1 MRKRNLESL
10 FTLKFLIIV
19 IFLSA
24 FIIGM
29 LLALAGINRNESVDW
44 PDTLLIYLKYGEI
57 YYGDMVFY
65 VLKKRIAVIVF
76 LVILCM
82 SGKGKYFLLG
92 GVGVYGAF
100 VGFYITEFIIIKGI
114 LGSLFFAVCIFPH
127 YLFYAYGYYKALLY
141 LDHKN
146 ITRESINQLGQNT
159 KALFYVKSAKTAK
172 LLVPFVVVIIGI
184 MLECYVNPFLVKIFL
199 KIFM

>member
-1 MRKRNLESL
+1 
-10 FTLKFLIIV
+10 
-19 IFLSA
+19 
-24 FIIGM
+24 M
-29 LLALAGINRNESVDW
+29 L
-44 PDTLLIYLKYGEI
+44 
-57 YYGDMVFY
+57 FY

-76 LVILCM
+76 WVILCL

-141 LDHKN
+141 LNNKN
-146 ITRESINQLGQNT
+146 ITRENINQIGQNT
-159 KALFYVKSAKTAK
+159 KALSYAKHAKTAK
-172 LLVPFVVVIIGI
+172 ILAPFAVVIIGI

>member
-19 IFLSA
+19 IFLGA

-29 LLALAGINRNESVDW
+29 LFALAGINRNESVDW
-44 PDTLLIYLKYGEI
+44 SDTLLIYLKYGEI
-57 YYGDMVFY
+57 YYGDMLFY

-127 YLFYAYGYYKALLY
+127 YLFYAYGYYKVLLY

-146 ITRESINQLGQNT
+146 IPRENINQLGQNS
-159 KALFYVKSAKTAK
+159 KALSYAKHAKTAK
-172 LLVPFVVVIIGI
+172 ILAPFVVVIIGI